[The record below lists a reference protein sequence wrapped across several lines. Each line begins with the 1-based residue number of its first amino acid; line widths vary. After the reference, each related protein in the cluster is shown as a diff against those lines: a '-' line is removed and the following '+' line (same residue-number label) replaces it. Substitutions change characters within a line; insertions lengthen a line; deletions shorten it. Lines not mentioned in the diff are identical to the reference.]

1 MLFLLADNNFI
12 LILGVAFAFIATM
25 LLMIFM
31 EKHLPH
37 DHGRAFAIEGELS
50 KGKARGAGILFV
62 LVLIMA
68 DLIFNVL
75 SVEKTIYLVIIA
87 FTMLSGFMDDA
98 SEKPWSEYLKGA
110 IDLALAI
117 ATAFTYLYYN
127 GNTFKIAVLSF
138 KEITIPYPLYGIL
151 IVVLVWV
158 AINVTNCSDG
168 VDGLCGSLSI
178 ITIGSFYL
186 MMRQSR
192 GIGDITYTM
201 MLFMVVLSAYLW
213 FNANPSTILMG
224 DAGSRAIGIFIAII
238 ALKSS
243 TPLIYLMLSLVM
255 ILDGG
260 LGLIKVALKRFLKI
274 SILKN
279 VRCPLHDQA
288 RKVYNWSNTQVVFR
302 FVIIQI
308 IINVLTVWAYWM
320 IRESM
325 IW

>member
-1 MLFLLADNNFI
+1 M
-12 LILGVAFAFIATM
+12 
-25 LLMIFM
+25 
-31 EKHLPH
+31 
-37 DHGRAFAIEGELS
+37 
-50 KGKARGAGILFV
+50 
-62 LVLIMA
+62 
-68 DLIFNVL
+68 
-75 SVEKTIYLVIIA
+75 
-87 FTMLSGFMDDA
+87 
-98 SEKPWSEYLKGA
+98 
-110 IDLALAI
+110 
-117 ATAFTYLYYN
+117 YYN

-192 GIGDITYTM
+192 GIGDMTYTM

-302 FVIIQI
+302 FAIIQI